1 MSEQNSGQKRR
12 LPPAAIVGII
22 IAVLCGISLYIRIYL
37 PYDHVFV
44 DGLVW
49 FRETDAYYYVRH
61 IENMVHNFPRFNSFD
76 PYVLYPDGGTGLT
89 RPFFAWLVAGIAMLV
104 SRGAPTQHTIAVVA
118 AYMPAILG
126 TLTLIPVYFIGKK
139 LFNRWVGVIAAALV
153 VILPGEFLHRS
164 LLGFTD
170 HHVVETLFST
180 VCILFLIMAIKRARE
195 REISFDHILRR
206 DWSTIS
212 RPLVYALLAGIFL
225 GMYLLTWIGGLLF
238 IFIIFVYL
246 VIQFIVDHL
255 RHKSTDYL
263 CIVGAPLF
271 LIAFLMLLPILGG
284 GSREI
289 TYRVALLVA
298 ITIPVVLSVISRLM
312 AGRAWKPVY
321 YPVVLLGL
329 VGIGLAALHAINP
342 SLLEYMLRQFNIF
355 VPGGARLTIMEV
367 QPLLSPYGEFTLQ
380 MAWANFTT
388 SFFISFISL
397 AMLIYVVV
405 KEQSADKT
413 LFLVWSMAMLIA
425 ILGQRRF
432 GYYYAVNAALLTGY
446 FSWKMLDIAGLSKL
460 LAKPKQVAE
469 AVKKFKKRKKKI
481 KEKGKPRT
489 FMQPRGVWVRV
500 IVVGIA
506 IFFLIFFP
514 NIGGATTVPSRPFL
528 MGQSLAQGW
537 HSSLLWLRD
546 NSPEPFDDPDFYYE
560 IYPPRADFEYP
571 ETAYGVMSWWDYGY
585 FIMQISR
592 RIPNS
597 NPMQAGATRAGQF
610 FTAQD
615 EDSVNE
621 LIDSYKLGSKY
632 VVIDHTMPTTKF
644 YAMAEWAGSDMEEF
658 REFYYQRMQD
668 GTLMPVP
675 LAYPAYYNST
685 VARLYFFDGEEQ
697 PGSNTLVVTYNEQVA
712 VDGTRY
718 KLITSAKIFSSYA
731 DAETY
736 VSIQKLTNYN
746 IMNVFPTGNVVVGY
760 EERISE
766 EGIHY
771 EEITGFIFFT
781 EPYYDYRDAQA
792 FILSQQTGN
801 YKILDPFVSPVPLE
815 GLEHYELEYSS
826 DSLHTF
832 ATLGK
837 KLPAVKIFEYLDF
850 GES

>member
-1 MSEQNSGQKRR
+1 VNEQNSGQKRR

-37 PYDHVFV
+37 PYDHIFV

-89 RPFFAWLVAGIAMLV
+89 RPFFAWLVAGISLLV
-104 SRGAPTQHTIAVVA
+104 SRGAPTQHTIEVVG

-170 HHVVETLFST
+170 HHVAETLFST

-195 REISFDHILRR
+195 REISFGHILRR
-206 DWSTIS
+206 DWSTIT
-212 RPLVYALLAGIFL
+212 RPLVYALLAGSFM

-263 CIVGAPLF
+263 CIVGTPLF
-271 LIAFLMLLPILGG
+271 LIAFFMLLPLLGE

-289 TYRVALLVA
+289 TYLVALLVA
-298 ITIPVVLSVISRLM
+298 ITIPIVLSVISRLM

-321 YPVVLLGL
+321 YPLIVAGL
-329 VGIGLAALHAINP
+329 AGIGLAVLHAINP

-367 QPLLSPYGEFTLQ
+367 QPLLSPTGEFTLQ
-380 MAWANFTT
+380 IAWANFTT

-405 KEQSADKT
+405 KEKSADKT

-432 GYYYAVNAALLTGY
+432 GYYYAINAALLTGY

-460 LAKPKQVAE
+460 LAKPKQVVE
-469 AVKKFKKRKKKI
+469 AVKKFKKREKKI

-506 IFFLIFFP
+506 IFFLVFFP
-514 NIGGATTVPSRPFL
+514 NIGDAATFASRPFL
-528 MGQSLAQGW
+528 MGQTLDQGW

-560 IYPPRADFEYP
+560 IYPPRSDFEYP

-597 NPMQAGATRAGQF
+597 NPMQAGAARAGQF

-621 LIDSYKLGSKY
+621 LIDRYKLGLKY

-644 YAMAEWAGSDMEEF
+644 YAMAEWAGSNVDEF
-658 REFYYQRMQD
+658 RGVYYQRMQD
-668 GTLMPVP
+668 GTMMPVV
-675 LAYPAYYNST
+675 LYYPTYYQSI
-685 VARLYFFDGEEQ
+685 VVRLYNFDGKAVVPNETIVISYEEKLTRE
-697 PGSNTLVVTYNEQVA
+697 GDRYNE
-712 VDGTRY
+712 
-718 KLITSAKIFSSYA
+718 ITNVWFFS
-731 DAETY
+731 T
-736 VSIQKLTNYN
+736 
-746 IMNVFPTGNVVVGY
+746 Y
-760 EERISE
+760 EEAESHIAEQAADNYRIVNAN
-766 EGIHY
+766 
-771 EEITGFIFFT
+771 
-781 EPYYDYRDAQA
+781 P
-792 FILSQQTGN
+792 
-801 YKILDPFVSPVPLE
+801 LDSPVPLE
-815 GLEHYELEYSS
+815 ELNSYELVHES
-826 DSLHTF
+826 DARIGMGNMT
-832 ATLGK
+832 
-837 KLPAVKIFEYLDF
+837 LPAVKIFKYLDF

>member
-22 IAVLCGISLYIRIYL
+22 MAILCGISLYIRIYL
-37 PYDHVFV
+37 PYDHIFV

-89 RPFFAWLVAGIAMLV
+89 RPFFAWLVAGITLLV
-104 SRGAPTQHTIAVVA
+104 SRGPPTPHTIEVVG

-170 HHVVETLFST
+170 HHVAETLFST

-195 REISFDHILRR
+195 REISFGHILRR
-206 DWSTIS
+206 DWSTIT

-238 IFIIFVYL
+238 IFIVFVYL

-271 LIAFLMLLPILGG
+271 LIAFLMLLPVLGA

-289 TYRVALLVA
+289 TYLVALLVA
-298 ITIPVVLSVISRLM
+298 ITIPIVLSVISRLM

-321 YPVVLLGL
+321 YPLIVAGL
-329 VGIGLAALHAINP
+329 AGIGLAALHAINP

-367 QPLLSPYGEFTLQ
+367 QPLLSPTGEFTLQ
-380 MAWANFTT
+380 IAWANFTT

-405 KEQSADKT
+405 KGKSADKT

-425 ILGQRRF
+425 VLGQRRF

-469 AVKKFKKRKKKI
+469 AVKKFKKREKKI

-506 IFFLIFFP
+506 IFFLVFFP
-514 NIGGATTVPSRPFL
+514 NIGGVKTFSSSPFL
-528 MGQSLAQGW
+528 MGQTLEQGW

-560 IYPPRADFEYP
+560 IYRPRADFEYP

-597 NPMQAGATRAGQF
+597 NPMQAGAVRAGQF

-621 LIDSYKLGSKY
+621 VIDRYKLGLKY

-644 YAMAEWAGSDMEEF
+644 YAMAEWAGSNVDEF
-658 REFYYQRMQD
+658 RGVYYQRMQD
-668 GTLMPVP
+668 GTLMPVV
-675 LAYPAYYNST
+675 LYYPTYYQSI
-685 VARLYFFDGEEQ
+685 VVRLYNFDGKAVVPQQTIVISYEEKLTRE
-697 PGSNTLVVTYNEQVA
+697 GERYNE
-712 VDGTRY
+712 
-718 KLITSAKIFSSYA
+718 ITNGWFFS
-731 DAETY
+731 T
-736 VSIQKLTNYN
+736 
-746 IMNVFPTGNVVVGY
+746 Y
-760 EERISE
+760 EEAESHIAEQATDNYRIVSASPLE
-766 EGIHY
+766 
-771 EEITGFIFFT
+771 
-781 EPYYDYRDAQA
+781 
-792 FILSQQTGN
+792 
-801 YKILDPFVSPVPLE
+801 SPVPLE
-815 GLEHYELEYSS
+815 ELNSYELVHES
-826 DSLHTF
+826 DARIGMGNMT
-832 ATLGK
+832 
-837 KLPAVKIFEYLDF
+837 LPAVKIFEYLDF

>member
-1 MSEQNSGQKRR
+1 MNEQNSGQKRR

-37 PYDHVFV
+37 PYDHIFV

-89 RPFFAWLVAGIAMLV
+89 RPFFAWLVAGITLLV
-104 SRGAPTQHTIAVVA
+104 SRGPPTPHTIEVVST
-118 AYMPAILG
+118 YMPAILG

-170 HHVVETLFST
+170 HHVAETLFST
-180 VCILFLIMAIKRARE
+180 VCILFLIMAVKRARE

-206 DWSTIS
+206 DWSTIT
-212 RPLVYALLAGIFL
+212 RPLVYALLAGIFM

-284 GSREI
+284 SSREI
-289 TYRVALLVA
+289 TYLVALLVA
-298 ITIPVVLSVISRLM
+298 ITIPIVLSVISRLM

-321 YPVVLLGL
+321 YPLIVAGL
-329 VGIGLAALHAINP
+329 TGIGLAVLHAINP

-367 QPLLSPYGEFTLQ
+367 QPLLSPTGEFTLQ
-380 MAWANFTT
+380 IAWANFTT
-388 SFFISFISL
+388 SFFISFVSL
-397 AMLIYVVV
+397 AMLVYVVV
-405 KEQSADKT
+405 KEKSADKT

-469 AVKKFKKRKKKI
+469 AVKKFKKREKKI

-506 IFFLIFFP
+506 IFFLVFFP
-514 NIGGATTVPSRPFL
+514 NIGDAKTFSSRPSL
-528 MGQSLAQGW
+528 MGQTLDQGW

-597 NPMQAGATRAGQF
+597 NPMQAGAARAGQF

-621 LIDSYKLGSKY
+621 LIDRYKLGLKY

-644 YAMAEWAGSDMEEF
+644 YAMAEWAGSNVDEF
-658 REFYYQRMQD
+658 RGVYYQRMQD
-668 GTLMPVP
+668 GTLMPVV
-675 LAYPAYYNST
+675 LHYPTYYQSI
-685 VARLYFFDGEEQ
+685 VVRLYNFDGKAVVPQQTIVISYEEKLTRE
-697 PGSNTLVVTYNEQVA
+697 GERYNE
-712 VDGTRY
+712 
-718 KLITSAKIFSSYA
+718 ITNVWVFS
-731 DAETY
+731 T
-736 VSIQKLTNYN
+736 
-746 IMNVFPTGNVVVGY
+746 Y
-760 EERISE
+760 EEAESHIAEQAADNYRIVS
-766 EGIHY
+766 
-771 EEITGFIFFT
+771 
-781 EPYYDYRDAQA
+781 A
-792 FILSQQTGN
+792 S
-801 YKILDPFVSPVPLE
+801 PFESPVPLE
-815 GLEHYELEYSS
+815 GLNSYELVHES
-826 DSLHTF
+826 DARIGMGNMT
-832 ATLGK
+832 
-837 KLPAVKIFEYLDF
+837 LPAVKIFKYLDF